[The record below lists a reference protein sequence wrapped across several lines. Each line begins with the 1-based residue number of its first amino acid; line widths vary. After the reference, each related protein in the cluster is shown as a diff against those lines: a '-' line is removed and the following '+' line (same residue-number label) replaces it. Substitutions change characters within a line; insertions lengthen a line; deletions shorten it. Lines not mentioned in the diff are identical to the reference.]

1 MKLRVLGILSLLSVL
16 LVLLGST
23 AILTS
28 VSRELTQELQI
39 NRVAALNRFAQVAL
53 DAATA
58 ESSAG
63 LQTEMDRYS
72 EIYGEGVLIRL
83 QQGTLRSGGLS
94 EDRADVG
101 DALARANL
109 NLSDNTL
116 APLQPFGPDSEV
128 LSRSFGSASQVLGEV
143 VLEVKVEPARQKL
156 RERWLV
162 VGLAAAALAGMLL
175 LVAAR
180 VTRWVLRPVH
190 RLNSAVTEFE
200 ATGRTGQLPE
210 DGPPELRELSRSFT
224 TMARTVS
231 NSLESQRQ
239 LIADT
244 SHELRNPVGALRLRI
259 DLLQLELQSARQQDA
274 AAGVLAELEH
284 VEDLLEGVLRLAAA
298 EHRAS
303 EYSARSPQGGSS
315 RNPSGR
321 VQPPIDPHP
330 ILQEEAERAGP
341 AALRAGATIHLDGPP
356 EPAVQIAVN
365 PAELAQMVAELINN
379 AIKYAPGAHIS
390 IGALRRGGSVTI
402 EVSDDGP
409 GLSADERAAATGRF
423 WRSPHNRGTA
433 GNGLGMTIV
442 DKLAS
447 ANSGRLVLA
456 GASPHGLVARLE
468 FPPGGTGPEAA
479 AGPASPGQAALT
491 GQDRGADPGVAPN
504 D

>member
-1 MKLRVLGILSLLSVL
+1 VKLRVLGILSVLSVL
-16 LVLLGST
+16 LVIFGST
-23 AILTS
+23 AILAS

-39 NRVAALNRFAQVAL
+39 KRVTALNRFAQVAF

-58 ESSAG
+58 GESTG

-72 EIYGEGVLIRL
+72 ELYGEGVLIRL
-83 QQGTLRSGGLS
+83 QQGTLRSGGLR
-94 EDRADVG
+94 EDRTDVG

-109 NLSDNTL
+109 NLSDTSL
-116 APLQPFGPDSEV
+116 APLQPLGPDSEL

-143 VLEVKVEPARQKL
+143 VLEADLEPARQKL
-156 RERWLV
+156 RERWLI
-162 VGLAAAALAGMLL
+162 VGLAAAALAAVLL
-175 LVAAR
+175 LAAAR
-180 VTRWVLRPVH
+180 VTAWVLRPVH
-190 RLNSAVTEFE
+190 RLNSAVTELE

-231 NSLESQRQ
+231 NSLDSQRQ

-259 DLLQLELQSARQQDA
+259 DLLQLELQTVRQKDA

-284 VEDLLEGVLRLAAA
+284 VEGILEGVLRLAAA

-303 EYSARSPQGGSS
+303 EDSARTPAGASRGPLGGKL
-315 RNPSGR
+315 G
-321 VQPPIDPHP
+321 PIDPCP
-330 ILQEEAERAGP
+330 ILQDEAERAEP
-341 AALRAGATIHLDGPP
+341 AARRSGATIQLHGQP
-356 EPAVQIAVN
+356 EPAVHIVCN

-390 IGALRRGGSVTI
+390 VAARLRPGAVWI

-423 WRSPHNRGTA
+423 WRSPRNRGIR

-447 ANSGRLVLA
+447 ANGGRLVLA
-456 GASPHGLVARLE
+456 DASPHGLAARLE
-468 FPPGGTGPEAA
+468 FPLAPAGGFP
-479 AGPASPGQAALT
+479 
-491 GQDRGADPGVAPN
+491 
-504 D
+504 

>member
-1 MKLRVLGILSLLSVL
+1 MKLRVLGILSVLSVL
-16 LVLLGST
+16 LVLFGST
-23 AILTS
+23 AILAS

-39 NRVAALNRFAQVAL
+39 KRVTALNRFAQVAL

-58 ESSAG
+58 EESAG

-72 EIYGEGVLIRL
+72 ELYGEGVLIRL

-94 EDRADVG
+94 EERADVG
-101 DALARANL
+101 EALARANL
-109 NLSDNTL
+109 NLSDTTL
-116 APLQPFGPDSEV
+116 APLQPFGPASEV

-143 VLEVKVEPARQKL
+143 VLEVNVEAARQKL
-156 RERWLV
+156 RERWLL
-162 VGLAAAALAGMLL
+162 VGLAAAAFAAMLL
-175 LVAAR
+175 LAAAR

-259 DLLQLELQSARQQDA
+259 DLLQLELRTARQQDA
-274 AAGVLAELEH
+274 AAAVLAELEH
-284 VEDLLEGVLRLAAA
+284 VEGILEGVLRLAAA

-303 EYSARSPQGGSS
+303 EYPARSPRDGSS
-315 RNPSGR
+315 GNSLG
-321 VQPPIDPHP
+321 QAQAPIDPHP

-341 AALRAGATIHLDGPP
+341 AALRSGATILLHSPP
-356 EPAVQIAVN
+356 EPAVHIAAN

-390 IGALRRGGSVTI
+390 VGALRRGGAVTI

-409 GLSADERAAATGRF
+409 GLPADERAAATGRF
-423 WRSPHNRGTA
+423 WRSPRNRGIG

-447 ANSGRLVLA
+447 ANSGRLELA
-456 GASPHGLVARLE
+456 EASPHGLVARLE
-468 FPPGGTGPEAA
+468 FPPAEAGPDA
-479 AGPASPGQAALT
+479 AGSQA
-491 GQDRGADPGVAPN
+491 DSN